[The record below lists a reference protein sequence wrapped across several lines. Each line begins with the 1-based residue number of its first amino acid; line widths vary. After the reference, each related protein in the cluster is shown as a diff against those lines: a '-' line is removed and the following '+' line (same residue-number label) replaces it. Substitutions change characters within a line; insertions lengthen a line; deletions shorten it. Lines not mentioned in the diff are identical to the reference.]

1 MLAYLHSIRPANIC
15 EKFWYRPPEI
25 QFKLSFVYLAVAG
38 LGCWDFHEFIFT
50 PIIVLNK
57 ENQQT
62 ERPVEREK
70 IQTWKI
76 LQAAENHLNKW
87 LREGQSPKEYQIF
100 LTSSLN
106 NKQLCWIGE
115 ELGK

>member
-1 MLAYLHSIRPANIC
+1 M
-15 EKFWYRPPEI
+15 
-25 QFKLSFVYLAVAG
+25 AG

-57 ENQQT
+57 ENWISFNQQT

-76 LQAAENHLNKW
+76 LQAAENHLNKL

-106 NKQLCWIGE
+106 NKQLC
-115 ELGK
+115 

>member
-1 MLAYLHSIRPANIC
+1 MKKI
-15 EKFWYRPPEI
+15 WYRPPEI

-50 PIIVLNK
+50 TIIELNK
-57 ENQQT
+57 ENWISFNQQT
-62 ERPVEREK
+62 ERPIEREK

-106 NKQLCWIGE
+106 NKQLCWIEE